1 MLSVG
6 EIVIMTLTT
15 EIITTIML
23 IMMTMVKMMMI
34 IFTREHDVGDHPN
47 APEVCVQRQGL
58 VVYHLGYQMLF
69 WLS

>member
-15 EIITTIML
+15 EITTIIL
-23 IMMTMVKMMMI
+23 TMMTMMMMMI
-34 IFTREHDVGDHPN
+34 FTGEHDVGDHPN